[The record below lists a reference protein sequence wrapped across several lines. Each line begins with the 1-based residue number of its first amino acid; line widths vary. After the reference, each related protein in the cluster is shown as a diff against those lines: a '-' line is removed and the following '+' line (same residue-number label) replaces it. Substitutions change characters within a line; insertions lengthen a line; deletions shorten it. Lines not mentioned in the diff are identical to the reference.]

1 MTVRII
7 TTALFLNVF
16 SSENIPS
23 KVNNPEQS
31 DNKIAIH
38 SKQIEMMQAILQ
50 EQYQLMNDN
59 KNIEQSNEEVKQDIK
74 FSNTDKLK
82 LDKPLEKD
90 NQNNKSDSKTN
101 QNSKSS
107 DKSNATLNLD
117 EPL

>member
-59 KNIEQSNEEVKQDIK
+59 QNI
-74 FSNTDKLK
+74 
-82 LDKPLEKD
+82 
-90 NQNNKSDSKTN
+90 
-101 QNSKSS
+101 KSS

-117 EPL
+117 EPLVKSIDQDTQNLKKSLSSQTESKTNQNSKSSDKSN